1 MKPIPALCQKTVTEL
16 CALLDGGQIT
26 SVEIVQAYLRA
37 IDARDG
43 EVHAYLENLSRRCP
57 CARPRSPTGGARRG
71 GGWSPTGW
79 RAHRR
84 EGQSGHA
91 RARVLLCKPH
101 AGILPLAL

>member
-43 EVHAYLENLSRRCP
+43 EVHAYLETYPDDALREAAESDRRR
-57 CARPRSPTGGARRG
+57 AQGRRL
-71 GGWSPTGW
+71 SPTGW